1 MKKAPP
7 IRGYGGA
14 HTELVSCSLGN
25 FIGDRS
31 FFTPSDNG
39 NKAGANLL
47 LFLLSAK
54 KWPYPMVIFI
64 KY

>member
-14 HTELVSCSLGN
+14 HTGLVSCSLGN
-25 FIGDRS
+25 SMGDRS
-31 FFTPSDNG
+31 FFTLISNC
-39 NKAGANLL
+39 KAAAKIM

-54 KWPYPMVIFI
+54 HFNN
-64 KY
+64 